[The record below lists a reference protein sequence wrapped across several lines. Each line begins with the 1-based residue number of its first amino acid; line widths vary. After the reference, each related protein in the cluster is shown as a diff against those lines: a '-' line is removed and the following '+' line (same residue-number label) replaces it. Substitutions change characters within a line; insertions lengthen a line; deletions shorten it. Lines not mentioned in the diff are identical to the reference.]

1 MYINLNEITIKIQI
15 NLKKRNIKMNKSKK
29 YSRVLVKLLLRS
41 YKENKKKV
49 KKKRVKLNI
58 KER

>member
-41 YKENKKKV
+41 YMENKKKL
-49 KKKRVKLNI
+49 KKKRVSMKKN
-58 KER
+58 

>member
-41 YKENKKKV
+41 YMENKKKV
-49 KKKRVKLNI
+49 KKN
-58 KER
+58 